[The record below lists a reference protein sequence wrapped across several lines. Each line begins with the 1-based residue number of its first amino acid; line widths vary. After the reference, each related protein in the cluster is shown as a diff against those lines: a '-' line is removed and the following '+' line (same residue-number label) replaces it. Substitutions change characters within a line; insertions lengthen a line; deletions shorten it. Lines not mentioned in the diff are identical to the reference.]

1 METMPMKHTRTHF
14 LSICISLAL
23 SLSASAQTA
32 VTALHGVILDP
43 TGAALPNAHISIT
56 DPDTGFKSDRISS
69 ERGEY
74 AFDQLTP
81 GRYSILV
88 SAPGF
93 SSEKQSAE
101 LLVNQT
107 RVAEFKMKVAA
118 ANVET
123 IEVDDSAASLNTSDA
138 TIGTPFDTMQIQALP
153 FEGNNVLDLL
163 SLQAG
168 VVFLGDKTS
177 TQQDTDSRSG
187 SVDGARSDQ
196 SNVTLDGLD
205 DNDQNKGYA
214 FSGVLRSTRDSVEE
228 FRVVSTNA
236 NADSGR
242 SSGAQVSLVTRSGT
256 NKYHGSAYEYYRPT
270 NTVANNWFNKQ
281 AEVSAGEPNIPPK
294 YLRNTFGGSF
304 GAPIQKDKLF
314 YFFAYEGQRT
324 AESQQVTQEVPTAAF
339 RGGQLTYVAAGGST
353 ESLTPADIAKMDP
366 NCTANGTCP
375 LGAGVNPAA
384 EAYYAMLP
392 LPNTS
397 APNDGYNLFGYTF
410 ASPAPQSL
418 NTLIAKLDYD
428 IHDKHRLFLRANA
441 QLDHTSG
448 TAQFPGQPSSYLLS
462 DDSKGIAAGD
472 IWTISNSLINNL
484 RYGLVHQ
491 SYANNGVTDQN
502 YVTFQ
507 NISTLKASGYTS
519 QIISVPTHNFVDDV
533 TWNKGAHTIQAGGN
547 YRLLFNNRQS
557 NATLFSNA
565 AVTYQLLAVGA
576 IANTSVQGQPPAS
589 LDPGGF
595 GFPAVSPNYSTAY
608 NTAIADI
615 TGLITS
621 STVYYNNTYSNG
633 VLNPLAPG
641 KWVNHQYIT
650 NEVEYYG
657 QDSWKIRPNLTI
669 TYGLRHTLRQV
680 PYERNG
686 QEISPTIDLGKWFD
700 ARWAAAST
708 GKVQQPAFGFTQSG
722 KANGGPGFWSMDK
735 FDLAPRLA
743 FAYSMNARTTIRA
756 GWGIYF
762 DHFGQG
768 IVDSFDQQ
776 GSFGLVTA
784 DRSPVG
790 QYVDTTPR
798 YTDQSTVPT
807 SIVPTL
813 HVTGKTPVTPGDN
826 LSLAWGVDQSLTTPY
841 SYVFNSSVQH
851 QFSKSALVEATYTG
865 RLGRHLMQMRD
876 ISTPNDLVDPKSGLD
891 YFAAA
896 KLLSKLTD
904 QGAKISSVQKIP
916 YWENMFPWIA
926 GGGLTATQVAYEN
939 YQPFRGNE
947 ASALFVLDA
956 IPGLYTPNNELYRY
970 FDPQYSSLYTWSSMG
985 TSSYHGLQLTL
996 HHPQSHGLQFDVYY
1010 TLSKSIDLGSDAER
1024 TGPST
1029 ETIGGGGGY
1038 YSGSGGYFSQII
1050 NVYNPKG
1057 NRGVSD
1063 FDVHHSIT
1071 GNAIAGLPFGRGQL
1085 IGASSNRITNALIG
1099 NWTLTGLTHWTS
1111 GLPFGAI
1118 DGIGWS
1124 TDWADQSW
1132 VVNTGSIPSGGHQN
1146 DSNGQPNAFKSQK
1159 TALTNIR
1166 PPYAG
1171 ETGQRNAY
1179 RGDGYFSVDSGLT
1192 KILAITE
1199 KHELKFAWE
1208 TFNATNAVRFDPA
1221 SVSSN
1226 PYGSPGSYGE
1236 YTALLTQGRR
1246 MQLSLR
1252 YSF

>member
-1 METMPMKHTRTHF
+1 MKLRRY
-14 LSICISLAL
+14 LAL
-23 SLSASAQTA
+23 IAVLLLAAGHAVSQTA
-32 VTALHGVILDP
+32 VTSLHGTVADQS
-43 TGAALPNAHISIT
+43 GAMVPDAHVMLSN
-56 DPDTGFKSDRISS
+56 PDTGYKSERISDAH
-69 ERGEY
+69 GDY
-74 AFDQLTP
+74 AFEQIAP
-81 GRYSILV
+81 GRYSV
-88 SAPGF
+88 TAQSSGF
-93 SSEKQSAE
+93 AAQKMTVE
-101 LLVNQT
+101 LLVNQA
-107 RVAEFKMKVAA
+107 RAVDFKLSVAA
-118 ANVET
+118 ASVET
-123 IEVDDSAASLNTSDA
+123 VDVVDTASTLNLSDA
-138 TIGTPFDTMQIQALP
+138 TVGTPFDTPQIQTLP

-168 VVFLGDKTS
+168 VLFLGDKS
-177 TQQDTDSRSG
+177 SSQQDTDSRNG

-228 FRVVSTNA
+228 FRVVTTNA
-236 NADSGR
+236 NADAGR

-256 NKYHGSAYEYYRPT
+256 NAYHGSMYEYYRPT

-281 AEVSAGEPNIPPK
+281 AEDSANEPNVPPK

-304 GAPIQKDKLF
+304 GGPVKKDKAF
-314 YFFAYEGQRT
+314 YFVAYEGQRT
-324 AESQQVTQEVPTAAF
+324 AESQQVTQEVPSAAF
-339 RGGQLTYVAAGGST
+339 RSGQLTYVAAGGST
-353 ESLTPADIAKMDP
+353 VTLKPADIARMDP
-366 NCTANGTCP
+366 NCTGNKSCP
-375 LGAGVNPAA
+375 LGAGVDPAA
-384 EAYYAMLP
+384 LAYYATLP
-392 LPNTS
+392 LPNS
-397 APNDGYNLFGYTF
+397 QAPNDGYNLFGYTF

-418 NTLIAKLDYD
+418 NTLIAKFDENL
-428 IHDKHRLFLRANA
+428 HANHRLFLRFNA
-441 QLDHTSG
+441 QSDHTSG
-448 TAQFPGQPSSYLLS
+448 PAQFPGQPASYLLN

-472 IWTISNSLINNL
+472 IWTINNSLVNNL

-491 SYANNGVTDQN
+491 SYGDNGVTNQD

-507 NISTLKASGYTS
+507 NISTLKASGFTS
-519 QIISVPTHNFVDDV
+519 QIISVPTHNFVDDI
-533 TWNKGAHTIQAGGN
+533 TWNKGAHTFQAGGN
-547 YRLLFNNRQS
+547 YRLVFNNRQS

-565 AVTYQLLAVGA
+565 SVTYQLLAVGA
-576 IANTSVQGQPPAS
+576 IANTSVPGQPPAS

-595 GFPAVSPNYSTAY
+595 GLPAVSTNYDTAY

-621 STVYYNNTYSNG
+621 STIYYNNIYSNG
-633 VLNPLAPG
+633 TLNPLPPG
-641 KWVNHQYIT
+641 QWVNHHYIT
-650 NEVEYYG
+650 NEFEYYG
-657 QDSWKIRPNLTI
+657 QDSWKLKPNLTLSF
-669 TYGLRHTLRQV
+669 GLRHTLLQT
-680 PYERNG
+680 PYERDG
-686 QEISPTIDLGKWFD
+686 QEIAPTIDLGKWFD
-700 ARWAAAST
+700 ARWAASST
-708 GKVQQPAFGFTQSG
+708 GRVVQPPFGFIQAG
-722 KANGGPGFWSMDK
+722 RANGKPGLWSMDK
-735 FDLAPRLA
+735 ADIAPRFALA
-743 FAYSMNARTTIRA
+743 YAINPSTSIRA
-756 GWGIYF
+756 GFGVYY

-768 IVDSFDQQ
+768 IIDSFDQQ
-776 GSFGLVTA
+776 GAFGLVTA

-798 YTDQSTVPT
+798 YTDQTTVPT

-841 SYVFNSSVQH
+841 SYVFNASVQH
-851 QFSKSALVEATYTG
+851 QFSRNALVEATYTG

-904 QGAKISSVQKIP
+904 AGAKVSSVQKIP

-947 ASALFVLDA
+947 ASALFVLDG
-956 IPGLYTPNNELYRY
+956 IPGLYTPDNELYRY

-985 TSSYHGLQLTL
+985 TSSYHGLQLAV
-996 HHPQSHGLQFDVYY
+996 HHQESHGLQFDLYY
-1010 TLSKSIDLGSDAER
+1010 TLSHSIDLGSDTER
-1024 TGPST
+1024 SGPSS
-1029 ETIGGGGGY
+1029 EIIGGNGGY
-1038 YSGSGGYFSQII
+1038 YGGAGGYFSQII

-1057 NRGVSD
+1057 NRGASD
-1063 FDVHHSIT
+1063 FDVRHSIT
-1071 GNAIAGLPFGRGQL
+1071 ANTIGALPFGRGKL
-1085 IGASSNRITNALIG
+1085 IGSNAGKLMNAAIG
-1099 NWTLTGLTHWTS
+1099 NWTVTGLTHWTS
-1111 GLPFGAI
+1111 GLPFSGI

-1132 VVNTGSIPSGGHQN
+1132 VVKTAAISSGGHKH
-1146 DSNGQPNAFKSQK
+1146 DVHGLPNAFSSQAQ
-1159 TALTNIR
+1159 ALGNIR

-1179 RGDGYFSVDSGLT
+1179 RGDGYFSVDGGLS
-1192 KILAITE
+1192 KMVDITE
-1199 KHELKFAWE
+1199 KQELKIAWE
-1208 TFNATNAVRFDPA
+1208 TFNATNSVRFDPA
-1221 SVSSN
+1221 SISNN

>member
-1 METMPMKHTRTHF
+1 MKLHRS
-14 LSICISLAL
+14 LSIVAILLAATF
-23 SLSASAQTA
+23 SAVSQTA
-32 VTALHGVILDP
+32 VTSLHGTVADQS
-43 TGAALPNAHISIT
+43 GAMVPDAHVLLSN
-56 DPDTGFKSDRISS
+56 PDTGYKS
-69 ERGEY
+69 ERVSDGHGEY
-74 AFDQLTP
+74 AFEQ
-81 GRYSILV
+81 I
-88 SAPGF
+88 APGKYSVTAQCSGF
-93 SSEKQSAE
+93 AVQKVTVE
-101 LLVNQT
+101 LLVNQA
-107 RVAEFKMKVAA
+107 RAVDFKLSVAA
-118 ANVET
+118 ASVET
-123 IEVDDSAASLNTSDA
+123 VDVVDTASTLNLSDA
-138 TIGTPFDTMQIQALP
+138 TVGTPFDTPQIQTLP

-168 VVFLGDKTS
+168 VLFLGDKS
-177 TQQDTDSRSG
+177 SSQQDTDSRSG

-228 FRVVSTNA
+228 FRVVTTNA
-236 NADSGR
+236 NADAGR
-242 SSGAQVSLVTRSGT
+242 SSGAQVSLVTRGGT
-256 NKYHGSAYEYYRPT
+256 NAYHGSMYEYYRPT

-281 AEVSAGEPNIPPK
+281 AEVSADEPNVPPK

-304 GAPIQKDKLF
+304 GGPVKKDKLF
-314 YFFAYEGQRT
+314 YFVAYEGQRT

-339 RGGQLTYVAAGGST
+339 RSGQLTYVGASGST
-353 ESLTPADIAKMDP
+353 VTLSPAQIAKMDP
-366 NCTANGTCP
+366 NCTGNGSCP
-375 LGAGVNPAA
+375 LGPGVNPAA
-384 EAYYAMLP
+384 LAYYSTLP
-392 LPNTS
+392 LPNS
-397 APNDGYNLFGYTF
+397 QAPNDGYNLFGYTF
-410 ASPAPQSL
+410 ASAAPQSL
-418 NTLIAKLDYD
+418 NTLIAKFDEN
-428 IHDKHRLFLRANA
+428 IHANHRLFLRLNA
-441 QLDHTSG
+441 QSDHTSG
-448 TAQFPGQPSSYLLS
+448 PAQFPGQPSSYLLS
-462 DDSKGIAAGD
+462 DDSKGIAVGD
-472 IWTISNSLINNL
+472 IWTINNSLVNNL

-491 SYANNGVTDQN
+491 SYANHGVTSQD

-519 QIISVPTHNFVDDV
+519 QIISVPTHNFVDDL
-533 TWNKGAHTIQAGGN
+533 TWNKGAHTFQAGGN
-547 YRLLFNNRQS
+547 YRLVFNNRQS

-576 IANTSVQGQPPAS
+576 IANTSVPGQASAS

-595 GFPAVSPNYSTAY
+595 GLPAVSTNYDTAY

-621 STVYYNNTYSNG
+621 STIYYNNMYSNG
-633 VLNPLAPG
+633 TLNPLPPG

-650 NEVEYYG
+650 NEFEYYG
-657 QDSWKIRPNLTI
+657 QDSWKLRPNLTLSF
-669 TYGLRHTLRQV
+669 GLRHILLQA

-686 QEISPTIDLGKWFD
+686 QEIAPTVNMGKWFD
-700 ARWAAAST
+700 ARWAAASS
-708 GKVQQPAFGFTQSG
+708 GRVLQPAFGFIQAG
-722 KANGGPGFWSMDK
+722 RANGKPGLWSMDK
-735 FDLAPRLA
+735 ADIAPRLA
-743 FAYSMNARTTIRA
+743 LAYAINPSTSIRA
-756 GWGIYF
+756 GFGLYY

-768 IVDSFDQQ
+768 IIDSFDQQ

-798 YTDQSTVPT
+798 YVDQTTVPT

-841 SYVFNSSVQH
+841 SYVFNASVQH
-851 QFSKSALVEATYTG
+851 QFSRNALVEATYTG

-904 QGAKISSVQKIP
+904 AGAKISSVQRIP
-916 YWENMFPWIA
+916 YWEDMFPWIA

-947 ASALFVLDA
+947 ASALFVLDG
-956 IPGLYTPNNELYRY
+956 IPGLYTPNSELYRY

-985 TSSYHGLQLTL
+985 TSSYHGLQLAM
-996 HHPQSHGLQFDVYY
+996 HHQESHGLQFDLYY
-1010 TLSKSIDLGSDAER
+1010 TLSHSIDLGSDTER
-1024 TGPST
+1024 SGPSSEIT
-1029 ETIGGGGGY
+1029 GGNGGY
-1038 YSGSGGYFSQII
+1038 YGGAGGYMSQII

-1057 NRGVSD
+1057 NRGSSD
-1063 FDVHHSIT
+1063 FDVRHSISANT
-1071 GNAIAGLPFGRGQL
+1071 IGALPFGRGKL
-1085 IGASSNRITNALIG
+1085 IGANAGKLLNAAIG
-1099 NWTLTGLTHWTS
+1099 DWTVTGLTHWTS
-1111 GLPFGAI
+1111 GLPFSGV

-1132 VVNTGSIPSGGHQN
+1132 VVNTAAITSGGHRH
-1146 DSNGQPNAFKSQK
+1146 DVHGLPNAFGSQEQ
-1159 TALTNIR
+1159 ALANIR

-1171 ETGQRNAY
+1171 EAGQRNAY
-1179 RGDGYFSVDSGLT
+1179 RGDGYFSVDGGLS
-1192 KILAITE
+1192 KIVDIAE
-1199 KHELKFAWE
+1199 KQELKFAWE
-1208 TFNATNAVRFDPA
+1208 TFNATNSVRFDPA
-1221 SVSSN
+1221 SISDN

>member
-1 METMPMKHTRTHF
+1 MEAMPVKYIRVLF
-14 LSICISLAL
+14 VVAFACLLL
-23 SLSASAQTA
+23 SLPASSQTA
-32 VTALHGVILDP
+32 VTALHGVIMDQN
-43 TGAALPNAHISIT
+43 GAALPNAHILIT
-56 DPDTGFKSDRISS
+56 DPDSGYKSERVSS

-74 AFDQLTP
+74 AFEQLTP
-81 GRYSILV
+81 GRYTILV

-93 SSEKQSAE
+93 SNEKQTAE

-118 ANVET
+118 ASTET
-123 IEVDDSAASLNTSDA
+123 IEVDDSAATLNTSDA
-138 TIGTPFDTMQIQALP
+138 TIGTPFDTVQIQALP

-256 NKYHGSAYEYYRPT
+256 NKYHGSVYEYYRPT
-270 NTVANNWFNKQ
+270 NTVANNWFEKQ
-281 AEVSAGEPNIPPK
+281 SEIAAGLPNVAPK

-314 YFFAYEGQRT
+314 YFVAYEGQRT
-324 AESQQVTQEVPTAAF
+324 AESQQETQEVPSAAF
-339 RGGQLTYVAAGGST
+339 RNGALTYVAAGGST
-353 ESLTPADIAKMDP
+353 FALNPAEIAKMDP
-366 NCTANGTCP
+366 NCSHNGSCP
-375 LGAGVNPAA
+375 LGPGVNSAA
-384 EAYYAMLP
+384 EAYYAQLP

-397 APNDGYNLFGYTF
+397 APSDGYNLFGYTF

-418 NTLIAKLDYD
+418 NTLIAKLDYN
-428 IHDKHRLFLRANA
+428 IHDKHRLFLRVND
-441 QLDHTSG
+441 QMDHSSG
-448 TAQFPGQPSSYLLS
+448 TSQFPGQPSSYILT
-462 DDSKGIAAGD
+462 DDSKGIAGGD

-491 SYANNGVTDQN
+491 SYSNRGVTDQN

-519 QIISVPTHNFVDDV
+519 QIISVPTHNIADDV
-533 TWNKGAHTIQAGGN
+533 TWNKGAHTFQAGGN
-547 YRLLFNNRQS
+547 YRLVFNNRQS

-595 GFPAVSPNYSTAY
+595 GFPSVSPNFSTAY

-621 STVYYNNTYSNG
+621 STVYYNNVYSNG
-633 VLNPLAPG
+633 TLSPLPAG
-641 KWVNHQYIT
+641 QWVNHQYIT

-657 QDSWKIRPNLTI
+657 QDSWKITPKLTV
-669 TYGLRHTLRQV
+669 TYGLRHTLLQV

-686 QEISPTIDLGKWFD
+686 QEIGPTIDLGKWFD
-700 ARWAAAST
+700 ARWAAASQ
-708 GKVQQPAFGFTQSG
+708 GKVLQPAFGFMQSG
-722 KANGGPGFWSMDK
+722 KANGRPGFWSMDK
-735 FDLAPRLA
+735 LDLAPR
-743 FAYSMNARTTIRA
+743 FAVAYALNPSTTFRA
-756 GWGIYF
+756 GFGIYF

-798 YTDQSTVPT
+798 YSDSTTVPT

-851 QFSKSALVEATYTG
+851 QFSRSALVEATYTG

-876 ISTPNDLVDPKSGLD
+876 ISTPNDIVDPQSGLD

-904 QGAKISSVQKIP
+904 AGAKVSSVAPIP
-916 YWENMFPWIA
+916 YWEHMFPWIA
-926 GGGLTATQVAYEN
+926 GGGLSATQVAYEN

-947 ASALFVLDA
+947 ASALFVLDS

-985 TSSYHGLQLTL
+985 TSSYHGAQLTF
-996 HHPQSHGLQFDVYY
+996 HHPEAHGMQFDLYY

-1071 GNAIAGLPFGRGQL
+1071 ANGIAGLPFGRGKMIGANANRLTNSL
-1085 IGASSNRITNALIG
+1085 IGG
-1099 NWTLTGLTHWTS
+1099 WTLTGLTHWTS

-1132 VVNTGSIPSGGHQN
+1132 VVNTGPIPSGGHKH
-1146 DSNGQPNAFKSQK
+1146 DSSGQPNAFPNQK
-1159 TALTNIR
+1159 TALANIR

-1192 KILAITE
+1192 KILNISE
-1199 KHELKFAWE
+1199 RQELKFAWE

-1221 SVSSN
+1221 SVSDN

-1246 MQLSLR
+1246 MQFSLR

>member
-1 METMPMKHTRTHF
+1 MKFTRF
-14 LSICISLAL
+14 LAL
-23 SLSASAQTA
+23 TVFSMLAPFALLAQTA
-32 VTALHGVILDP
+32 TTSVHGVISDP
-43 TGAALPNAHISIT
+43 SGALVPGAHVSISNPETGYKSERVT
-56 DPDTGFKSDRISS
+56 DV
-69 ERGEY
+69 RGEY
-74 AFDQLTP
+74 AFEQITP
-81 GRYSILV
+81 GKYTILAQA
-88 SAPGF
+88 SGF
-93 SSEKQSAE
+93 STEKVIID
-101 LLVNQT
+101 LLVNQP
-107 RVAEFKMKVAA
+107 RNLDFKMAVAA

-123 IEVDDSAASLNTSDA
+123 VDVLATASTLNMSDA
-138 TIGTPFDTMQIQALP
+138 TVGTPFDTPQIQALP

-168 VVFLGDKTS
+168 VLFLGDKSTS
-177 TQQDTDSRSG
+177 QQDSDSRSG

-228 FRVVSTNA
+228 FRVVTTNA

-242 SSGAQVSLVTRSGT
+242 SSGAQVSLVTRGGT
-256 NKYHGSAYEYYRPT
+256 NAFHGSAYEYYRPT
-270 NTVANNWFNKQ
+270 NTVANNWFQKQ
-281 AEVSAGEPNIPPK
+281 AELSSGEGNIPPK

-304 GAPIQKDKLF
+304 GGPIKKDHLF
-314 YFFAYEGQRT
+314 YFVAYEGQRT
-324 AESQQVTQEVPTAAF
+324 AESQQVTQEVPSAAF
-339 RGGQLTYVAAGGST
+339 RAGNLTYVAAGG
-353 ESLTPADIAKMDP
+353 TPVTLSPAQIAKMDP
-366 NCTANGTCP
+366 NCTANGSCP
-375 LGAGVNPAA
+375 LGPGINPAVL
-384 EAYYAMLP
+384 AYYSSLP
-392 LPNTS
+392 LPNS
-397 APNDGYNLFGYTF
+397 PSPSDGYNLFGYTF
-410 ASPAPQSL
+410 ASAAPQSL
-418 NTLIAKLDYD
+418 NTLIAKLDYTL
-428 IHDKHRLFLRANA
+428 HDNHRLFLRIND
-441 QLDHTSG
+441 QSDRTYG
-448 TAQFPGQPSSYLLS
+448 VGQFPGQPSSFLIS

-472 IWTISNSLINNL
+472 VWTISNSLVNNL

-491 SYANNGVTDQN
+491 SYSNHGVTDQN
-502 YVTFQ
+502 FVTFQ
-507 NISTLKASGYTS
+507 NISTLKASGFTS
-519 QIISVPTHNFVDDV
+519 QIISVPTHNVVDDI
-533 TWNKGAHTIQAGGN
+533 TWNKGQHTMQFGGN
-547 YRLLFNNRQS
+547 YRLVFNDRQS

-565 AVTYQLLAVGA
+565 SVTYQLLAVGA

-595 GFPAVSPNYSTAY
+595 GLPAVSTNFDTAY

-621 STVYYNNTYSNG
+621 STVYYNNKYANG
-633 VLNPLAPG
+633 TLSPLPAG
-641 KWVNHQYIT
+641 QWVNHQYIT
-650 NEVEYYG
+650 NELEYYG
-657 QDSWKIRPNLTI
+657 QDSWKLRPNLTVSF
-669 TYGLRHTLRQV
+669 GLRHTLLQV

-686 QEISPTIDLGKWFD
+686 QEIAPTIDLGKWFD
-700 ARWAAAST
+700 KRAAAAST
-708 GKVQQPAFGFTQSG
+708 GTVVQPAFGFVQAG
-722 KANGGPGFWSMDK
+722 KANNMPGLWSMDK
-735 FDLAPRLA
+735 ADFAPR
-743 FAYSMNARTTIRA
+743 FSVAYALHNNTSIRA
-756 GWGIYF
+756 GFGLYY

-768 IVDSFDQQ
+768 VIDSFDQQ

-798 YTDQSTVPT
+798 YVDQTTVPT

-813 HVTGKTPVTPGDN
+813 TVTGKTPVTPGPN

-841 SYVFNSSVQH
+841 SYVFNGAVQH
-851 QFSKSALVEATYTG
+851 QFSRIGLIEATYTG

-904 QGAKISSVQKIP
+904 QGANVASVGKIP

-939 YQPFRGNE
+939 FQPFRGNE

-956 IPGLYTPNNELYRY
+956 IPGLYTPNSELYRY

-985 TSSYHGLQLTL
+985 TSSYHGLQVAM
-996 HHPQSHGLQFDVYY
+996 HHQESHGVQFDLYY
-1010 TLSKSIDLGSDAER
+1010 TLSHSIDLGSDAER

-1029 ETIGGGGGY
+1029 ESIGGAGGY

-1063 FDVHHSIT
+1063 FDVRHSISANLI
-1071 GNAIAGLPFGRGQL
+1071 GALPFGRGKL
-1085 IGASSNRITNALIG
+1085 IGTNSNRLTNSIIG
-1099 NWTLTGLTHWTS
+1099 GWTLTGLTHWTS

-1132 VVNTGSIPSGGHQN
+1132 AVKTGAIASGGHAR
-1146 DSNGQPNAFKSQK
+1146 DSNAEPNAFANQK
-1159 TALTNIR
+1159 TALANIR

-1171 ETGQRNAY
+1171 ETGERNEY
-1179 RGDGYFSVDSGLT
+1179 RGDGYFSVDGGLT
-1192 KILAITE
+1192 KILSITE
-1199 KHELKFAWE
+1199 KQELKFAWE
-1208 TFNATNAVRFDPA
+1208 TFNATNSVRFDPA
-1221 SVSSN
+1221 SISDN

>member
-1 METMPMKHTRTHF
+1 MKLHRF
-14 LSICISLAL
+14 PSIVAVLLLATL
-23 SLSASAQTA
+23 PAFSQTA
-32 VTALHGVILDP
+32 VTSLHGTVADQS
-43 TGAALPNAHISIT
+43 GAMVPDAHVMLSN
-56 DPDTGFKSDRISS
+56 PDTGYKSERISDAH
-69 ERGEY
+69 GEY
-74 AFDQLTP
+74 AFEQ
-81 GRYSILV
+81 I
-88 SAPGF
+88 APGKYNVVAQ
-93 SSEKQSAE
+93 SSGFAAQKVTVE
-101 LLVNQT
+101 LLVNQM
-107 RVAEFKMKVAA
+107 RAVDFRLSVAA
-118 ANVET
+118 ASVET
-123 IEVDDSAASLNTSDA
+123 VDVVDTASTLNLSDA
-138 TIGTPFDTMQIQALP
+138 TVGTPFDTPQIQTLP

-168 VVFLGDKTS
+168 VLFLGDKTS
-177 TQQDTDSRSG
+177 SQQDSDSRSG

-228 FRVVSTNA
+228 FRVVTTNA
-236 NADSGR
+236 NADAGR

-256 NKYHGSAYEYYRPT
+256 NAYHGSAYEYYRPT

-281 AEVSAGEPNIPPK
+281 AEVAADEPNVPPK

-304 GAPIQKDKLF
+304 GGPVKKDKLF
-314 YFFAYEGQRT
+314 YFVAYEGQRT

-339 RGGQLTYVAAGGST
+339 RSGQLTYVAAGGST
-353 ESLTPADIAKMDP
+353 VTLDRAEIAKMDP
-366 NCTANGTCP
+366 NCTGNKTCP
-375 LGAGVNPAA
+375 LGAGVDPAA
-384 EAYYAMLP
+384 LGYYSTLP
-392 LPNTS
+392 LPNS
-397 APNDGYNLFGYTF
+397 QAPNDGYNLFGYTF

-418 NTLIAKLDYD
+418 NTLIAKLDEN
-428 IHDKHRLFLRANA
+428 IHANHRLFLRLNG
-441 QLDHTSG
+441 QSDHTDG
-448 TAQFPGQPSSYLLS
+448 AAQFPGQPASYLLS
-462 DDSKGIAAGD
+462 DDSKGVAVGD
-472 IWTISNSLINNL
+472 IWTINNSLVNNL

-491 SYANNGVTDQN
+491 SYANNGVTDQDF
-502 YVTFQ
+502 VTFQ
-507 NISTLKASGYTS
+507 NISTLKASGFTS
-519 QIISVPTHNFVDDV
+519 QIISVPTHNFVDDI
-533 TWNKGAHTIQAGGN
+533 TWNKGAHTFQAGGN
-547 YRLLFNNRQS
+547 YRLIFNNRQS

-565 AVTYQLLAVGA
+565 SVTYQLLAVGA
-576 IANTSVQGQPPAS
+576 IANTSVPGQPPAS

-595 GFPAVSPNYSTAY
+595 GFPAVSTNYDTAY

-621 STVYYNNTYSNG
+621 STIYYNNKYSNG
-633 VLNPLAPG
+633 TLSPLPPG
-641 KWVNHQYIT
+641 QWVNHQYIT
-650 NEVEYYG
+650 NEFEYYG
-657 QDSWKIRPNLTI
+657 QDSWKLRPNLTLSL
-669 TYGLRHTLRQV
+669 GLRHTLLQV

-686 QEISPTIDLGKWFD
+686 QEIAPTVNMGQWFD
-700 ARWAAAST
+700 ARWAASSQ
-708 GKVQQPAFGFTQSG
+708 GRVLQPPFGFIQAG
-722 KANGGPGFWSMDK
+722 RANGKPGLWGMDK
-735 FDLAPRLA
+735 ADIAPRFALA
-743 FAYSMNARTTIRA
+743 YAVNPGTSVRA
-756 GWGIYF
+756 GFGVYY

-768 IVDSFDQQ
+768 IIDSFDQQ

-798 YTDQSTVPT
+798 YVDQTTVPT

-813 HVTGKTPVTPGDN
+813 HVTGPTPVTPGDN

-841 SYVFNSSVQH
+841 SYVFNGSVQH
-851 QFSKSALVEATYTG
+851 QFSRNALVEATYTG

-904 QGAKISSVQKIP
+904 AGAKVSSVQKIP
-916 YWENMFPWIA
+916 YWEDMFPWIA

-939 YQPFRGNE
+939 YEPFRGNE

-985 TSSYHGLQLTL
+985 TSSYHGLQLAM
-996 HHPQSHGLQFDVYY
+996 HHQESHGLQFDLYY
-1010 TLSKSIDLGSDAER
+1010 TLSHSIDLGSDAER

-1029 ETIGGGGGY
+1029 ETIGGSGGY
-1038 YSGSGGYFSQII
+1038 YGGAGGYFSQII

-1057 NRGVSD
+1057 NRAVSD
-1063 FDVHHSIT
+1063 FDVRHSIT
-1071 GNAIAGLPFGRGQL
+1071 ANTIGALPFGRGKL
-1085 IGASSNRITNALIG
+1085 IGSNANKLTNAAIG
-1099 NWTLTGLTHWTS
+1099 NWTVTGLTHWTS
-1111 GLPFGAI
+1111 GLPFGGI

-1132 VVNTGSIPSGGHQN
+1132 VVNTAAISSGGHKH
-1146 DSNGQPNAFKSQK
+1146 DVHGLPNAFASQAQ
-1159 TALTNIR
+1159 ALANIR

-1171 ETGQRNAY
+1171 ETGQRNEY
-1179 RGDGYFSVDSGLT
+1179 RGDGYFSVDSGLS
-1192 KILAITE
+1192 KVVDISE
-1199 KHELKFAWE
+1199 KQELKFAWE
-1208 TFNATNAVRFDPA
+1208 TFNATNSVRFDPA
-1221 SVSSN
+1221 SISNN